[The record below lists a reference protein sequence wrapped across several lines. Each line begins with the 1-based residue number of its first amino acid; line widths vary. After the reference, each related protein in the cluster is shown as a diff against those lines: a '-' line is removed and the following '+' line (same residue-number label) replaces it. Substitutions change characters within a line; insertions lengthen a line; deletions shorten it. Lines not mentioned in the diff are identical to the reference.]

1 MITEQSNRKIT
12 PRSTMKVGD
21 LAIIYALFHGKLW
34 HTFVNEHWSKF
45 LGLILKGYLRFT
57 RAMLAFQLW
66 SIFRYKPGYQTM
78 GILLLVASVCF
89 LLGYNSAHVPE
100 LLKPVAFL
108 IVPFVPFFAA
118 PEELYNMVFV
128 DIESEYMLIYSGIF
142 TLSSLAHLVTVWIAG
157 NSSITKRGE
166 SWIALGSS
174 KFMKVNE
181 YVICG
186 LLEPLIVV
194 AIGLTAWK
202 LGEDLHFGIFLFLI
216 AFSEAVQQLL
226 DKALQAEKESTLKS

>member
-1 MITEQSNRKIT
+1 MITEESNRKIT
-12 PRSTMKVGD
+12 PRATMKVGD
-21 LAIIYALFHGKLW
+21 LAIIHALFQGKVW
-34 HTFVNEHWSKF
+34 HTFFNEHWSKF
-45 LGLILKGYLRFT
+45 VGLVLKGYLRFT

-66 SIFRYKPGYQTM
+66 SIFRYKPGYQTT
-78 GILLLVASVCF
+78 GILLVVASVCF

-100 LLKPVAFL
+100 LLKPFAFL
-108 IVPFVPFFAA
+108 IVPFFAA
-118 PEELYNMVFV
+118 PEELHNMVFV

-142 TLSSLAHLVTVWIAG
+142 TLSSLAHLVTIWVGG

-166 SWIALGSS
+166 SWIALGLS

-186 LLEPLIVV
+186 LLEPSIVTG
-194 AIGLTAWK
+194 IGLAVWK
-202 LGEDLHFGIFLFLI
+202 LGDDLHFAVFLFLI
-216 AFSEAVQQLL
+216 AFSEAVQQLF